1 MRITG
6 VHGYY
11 KAVRDA
17 ESFRGYRRRAAEFR
31 EKDRERAN
39 MIAERTTMPEAV
51 PAKIRKLATDDNLAA
66 ECKLPGVTVMKRIHC
81 LKYQVGTVNSP
92 KQRNIVT
99 EEGEQWGVHHR
110 YKVCAQ
116 CSYWLADDEWK
127 LVMQMLK
134 ACGGWDEFQA
144 AAKATRNQRTGKARI
159 EGSDTAP
166 GMEAA

>member
-17 ESFRGYRRRAAEFR
+17 ESFREYRRRAAEFR

-110 YKVCAQ
+110 YKLCVQ

-127 LVMQMLK
+127 LVRQMLK
-134 ACGGWDEFQA
+134 ACGGWDEFQT
-144 AAKATRNQRTGKARI
+144 AAKAAGKRTAGTPRPTSGNK
-159 EGSDTAP
+159 AP